1 MSIMKERVRMQG
13 PLFKKIDFDVD
24 YIVSAIDQGT
34 VGLPDIRRPFVWSAA
49 KVRELFDSMY
59 RGYPVGYFMLWAAY
73 ENSRHKQIGKDH
85 GTDLPTS
92 LIIDGQQRLTS
103 LYTVMKGKPV
113 LTKNFEEKL
122 IKIAFHPLKEEFA
135 VSTAAHQRSHE
146 WIENISTLFSSASS
160 SYTFIGQYIEN
171 LAKERELTEEE
182 KGKIAGNIDRLM
194 QLKKYPFSAIEI
206 SGDADEEDV
215 ADIFVRVN
223 SQGQKLKQ
231 ADFILTLISVFWEEG
246 RENLESFCRDART
259 PNIKKATSY
268 NYLFE
273 PDPDH
278 LLRVSVGYA
287 FKRARLKYAY
297 LVLRGKDLETK
308 ETTSERREEQFGIFK
323 AAQEK
328 SLNLQNW
335 HDFLKIIL
343 NAGYKRSNMIAS
355 QTAIIYSYVFYLI
368 GKYDFKVESSK
379 LRKILSKWFF
389 MSTLTYRY
397 SSSAET
403 QMEQDLAN
411 LRSLNTADEFVAHLE
426 TIIKSVL
433 TNDYWKI
440 TLPQEL
446 ITSSAA
452 SPIWKAYTAS
462 LNLLKVDVLFSTI
475 SVSDLLDPTKD
486 ANKSALEKH
495 HLFPKKYLET
505 IGIKGDRDRNQIAN
519 FAYIEWR
526 DNLEILDDAPS
537 EYIGDYVN
545 DLDED
550 KRKEMYY
557 YHALPEEWQTL
568 EYFEFLKQRRQMMA
582 QVIKDAFEKL

>member
-1 MSIMKERVRMQG
+1 MMRG

-34 VGLPDIRRPFVWSAA
+34 VGLPDIQRPFVWSAS

-73 ENSRHKQIGKDH
+73 DTSRQRQIGSEH

-103 LYTVMKGKPV
+103 LYTVMRGKPI
-113 LTKNFEEKL
+113 LTSNFEEKL

-135 VSTAAHQRSHE
+135 VSTIAHQRSHE
-146 WIENISTLFSSASS
+146 WIENISTLFSSAIS
-160 SYTFIGQYIEN
+160 SYTFIGKYIDN
-171 LAKERELTEEE
+171 LAEERELSEQERGE
-182 KGKIAGNIDRLM
+182 IAQNIDRLM

-206 SGDADEEDV
+206 TGDADEEDV

-246 RENLESFCRDART
+246 REHLESFCKEART
-259 PNIKKATSY
+259 PNIKESTAY

-273 PDPDH
+273 PSADH

-308 ETTSERREEQFGIFK
+308 ETTAELREEQFEIFK
-323 AAQEK
+323 RAQEK

-343 NAGYKRSNMIAS
+343 NAGYKRSNMIVS
-355 QTAIIYSYVFYLI
+355 KTAIIYTYVFYLI
-368 GKYDFKVESSK
+368 GKYDYKVESST

-389 MSTLTYRY
+389 MTTLTYRY

-411 LRSLNTADEFVAHLE
+411 LRSLKTAEAFVAHLE
-426 TIIKSVL
+426 SIIESVL
-433 TNDYWKI
+433 TNDYWQI
-440 TLPQEL
+440 TLPQEFV
-446 ITSSAA
+446 TSSSN
-452 SPIWKAYTAS
+452 SPIWNAYTAS
-462 LNLLKVDVLFSTI
+462 LVLLKVDVLFSTLA
-475 SVSDLLDPTKD
+475 VSDLLDPTKD

-495 HLFPKKYLET
+495 HLFPKKYLQD
-505 IGIKGDRDRNQIAN
+505 IGVTDDRDRNQIAN
-519 FAYIEWR
+519 YAYIEWR

-537 EYIGDYVN
+537 IYLGEYVDHLEEV
-545 DLDED
+545 D
-550 KRKEMYY
+550 RKETYH
-557 YHALPEEWQTL
+557 YHALPENWEML
-568 EYFEFLKQRRQMMA
+568 EYAEFLKQRRQMMA
-582 QVIKDAFEKL
+582 QVIKEAFEKL

>member
-1 MSIMKERVRMQG
+1 MQG

-34 VGLPDIRRPFVWSAA
+34 VGLPDIQRPFVWSAA

-160 SYTFIGQYIEN
+160 SYTFIGQYIED
-171 LAKERELTEEE
+171 LAKERELTEDE

-259 PNIKKATSY
+259 PNIKKPTSY

-278 LLRVSVGYA
+278 LLRVSVGNA

-308 ETTSERREEQFGIFK
+308 ETTSERREEQFEIFK

-389 MSTLTYRY
+389 MATLTYRY

-545 DLDED
+545 DLDEG

>member
-1 MSIMKERVRMQG
+1 MHG

-34 VGLPDIRRPFVWSAA
+34 VGLPDIQRPFVWSSS
-49 KVRELFDSMY
+49 KVRDLFDSMY

-73 ENSRHKQIGKDH
+73 DTTRQRQIGNEH
-85 GTDLPTS
+85 GTDLSTS

-113 LTKNFEEKL
+113 FTDKFEEKL
-122 IKIAFHPLKEEFA
+122 IKIAFHPLKEAFA

-146 WIENISTLFSSASS
+146 WIENISTLFSASTS

-171 LAKERELTEEE
+171 LAKEKELTEED
-182 KGKIAGNIDRLM
+182 KSTIARNIDRLM

-223 SQGQKLKQ
+223 SQGQKLNQ

-246 RENLESFCRDART
+246 REHLESFCKNARI
-259 PNIKKATSY
+259 PNIKETTSY
-268 NYLFE
+268 NYLFA

-278 LLRVSVGYA
+278 LLRVSIGYA

-308 ETTSERREEQFGIFK
+308 ETSADLREKQFEIFK
-323 AAQEK
+323 EAQEK

-343 NAGYKRSNMIAS
+343 NAGYKRSNMIVS
-355 QTAIIYSYVFYLI
+355 YTAIIYTYVFYLI
-368 GKYDFKVESSK
+368 GKYDFKIESSL

-389 MSTLTYRY
+389 MTTLTYRY

-411 LRSLNTADEFVAHLE
+411 LRSLKTADEFVAHLE
-426 TIIKSVL
+426 QIIKSVL
-433 TNDYWKI
+433 TNDYWSI

-446 ITSSAA
+446 VTSSPN

-462 LNLLKVDVLFSTI
+462 LNLLKADVLFSTL

-486 ANKSALEKH
+486 ANKSALERH

-505 IGIKGDRDRNQIAN
+505 IGITDDRERNQIAN
-519 FAYIEWR
+519 FAYVEWR
-526 DNLEILDDAPS
+526 DNLDILDDAPS
-537 EYIGDYVN
+537 VYIGEYIDRLN
-545 DLDED
+545 ED
-550 KRKEMYY
+550 KRKEIYY
-557 YHALPEEWQTL
+557 YHALPEQWHTL
-568 EYFEFLKQRRQMMA
+568 EYKEFLEQRRKMMA